1 MTTPSASH
9 ASGDEAGVIKH
20 VNDVLSPT
28 PEVASAP
35 LPVNV
40 VKATVPPGMTDLVSG
55 VATGAAGGLTVGVMV
70 ALVCC
75 C

>member
-1 MTTPSASH
+1 MTTPSASQ

-20 VNDVLSPT
+20 VNEVFSPT

-35 LPVNV
+35 VPVKV
-40 VKATVPPGMTDLVSG
+40 VKATVPPGMIDLVSG
-55 VATGAAGGLTVGVMV
+55 VATGAAGGSTVGVIV